1 MTTRMLVLGS
11 EVQAQ
16 SQLFDLGD
24 GRVVKTGF
32 AVSLDEARA
41 MVFVRTYTSIP
52 VPEVYMVFK
61 HNGDVHIVMERVDGL
76 PLDNLAD
83 LEQTTIERV
92 DKPLSEEE
100 LVSIMHQLHN
110 IVQELR
116 DLGRRFP
123 RKTASFGSWPEGPF
137 KNSFFSE
144 LMPFKPFLSVDEFH
158 ANFLER
164 LEAKYPEGR
173 TYQELQSVQREG
185 KPYSPLLTHGDLA
198 PRNLLVKDGRIVAVL
213 DWETFGWYPE
223 FWEEM
228 GIWNAS
234 IPLRLQRAIV
244 EVFGERSFAADVYRY
259 TFWSLAFPF

>member
-1 MTTRMLVLGS
+1 MLVLGS

-16 SQLFDLGD
+16 SRLFDLGD

-32 AVSLDEARA
+32 AVSFDEVRA

-61 HNGDVHIVMERVDGL
+61 HNGDVHIVMERIDGL
-76 PLDNLAD
+76 PLDKLAD
-83 LEQTTIERV
+83 LSRTTIERV
-92 DKPLSEEE
+92 DKPLSEDE
-100 LVSIMHQLHN
+100 LVSVMRQLHT

-116 DLGRRFP
+116 DLGHRFP
-123 RKTASFGSWPEGPF
+123 HKTPSFGSWPEGPF
-137 KNSFFSE
+137 RNSFFFE

-158 ANFLER
+158 ANFVER
-164 LEAKYPEGR
+164 LGAKYPDGR
-173 TYQELQSVQREG
+173 TYRELQSVHRDGEQ
-185 KPYSPLLTHGDLA
+185 YSPILTHGDLA

-244 EVFGERSFAADVYRY
+244 EVFGEITHIADTYRY
-259 TFWSLAFPF
+259 TFWALSFPF